1 MRDSHVPIPRAR
13 ALGGM
18 ADLLALVPTVLSW
31 VWVAAVAA
39 KLGVVGWALVGL
51 TRRAA

>member
-1 MRDSHVPIPRAR
+1 MRDSHVPIPAPAR
-13 ALGGM
+13 WEGM
-18 ADLLALVPTVLSW
+18 ADLLALVPTALSW